1 MIFTIVFLAVAA
13 AVIALL
19 IYWVMKSFK
28 VEEDPRIEQVHDA
41 LPNANCGNCGYPGC
55 ASFAKAC
62 VEHETLDGLFCT
74 VGGNAVMQEVA
85 DILGR
90 TVEEQDPLV
99 AVVRCNGTCEAR
111 PRTNVF
117 DGVKSCAVAH
127 SLYGGETMCT
137 YGCLGF
143 ADCVDACD
151 FDAIHMNPET
161 GLPEVDE
168 DKCTSC
174 GQCVKACPRNII
186 ELRKKG
192 KKGRRIF
199 VSCVN
204 KDKGAVNKKVCSN
217 ACIGCG
223 KCFKECKFDAITIS
237 DNLSYI
243 DYTKCRLC
251 RKCVPVCP
259 TGAIHELNFPA
270 RKPKVEKAEP
280 TPAPETVTA
289 SAPAA
294 ETAAPET
301 PVNA

>member
-1 MIFTIVFLAVAA
+1 MIFTILFLALAA
-13 AVIALL
+13 AIIALL
-19 IYWVMKSFK
+19 IYWVMTSFR
-28 VEEDPRIEQVHDA
+28 VEEDPRIGEVQEA
-41 LPNANCGNCGYPGC
+41 LPGANCGNCGYPGC

-62 VEHETLDGLFCT
+62 VEHETLNGLFCT
-74 VGGNAVMQEVA
+74 VGGNAVMQDVA

-90 TVEEQDPLV
+90 TVEEQDPLI

-111 PRTNVF
+111 PRVNIF

-127 SLYGGETMCT
+127 SLYGGETLCT
-137 YGCLGF
+137 YGCLGCG
-143 ADCVDACD
+143 DCVSVCD
-151 FDAIHMNPET
+151 FDAIHMNPAT

-192 KKGRRIF
+192 KKNRRVF

-204 KDKGAVNKKVCSN
+204 KDKGAINKKICAN

-243 DYTKCRLC
+243 DHTKCRLC
-251 RKCVPVCP
+251 RKCVEVCP
-259 TGAIHELNFPA
+259 TGAIHEVNFPV
-270 RKPKVEKAEP
+270 RKPKVEKPVEEKVVATPEE
-280 TPAPETVTA
+280 TPAEA
-289 SAPAA
+289 
-294 ETAAPET
+294 
-301 PVNA
+301 